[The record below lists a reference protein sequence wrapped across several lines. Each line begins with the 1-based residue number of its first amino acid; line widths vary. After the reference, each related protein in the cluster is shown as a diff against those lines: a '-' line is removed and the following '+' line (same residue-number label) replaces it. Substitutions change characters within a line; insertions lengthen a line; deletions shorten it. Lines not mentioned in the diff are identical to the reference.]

1 MCVCVL
7 TEGVLGQGR
16 MCEWSEDVLL
26 DSCLLEHDRIYGVM
40 FSMCVDR
47 GCVGTGRMWEWSED
61 VLLDSC
67 LLEQD
72 RIYGAVL

>member
-1 MCVCVL
+1 MCCWTAVCWNMTGYMELCSLCVL

-40 FSMCVDR
+40 FSMYVDR
-47 GCVGTGRMWEWSED
+47 GCVRTD
-61 VLLDSC
+61 
-67 LLEQD
+67 
-72 RIYGAVL
+72 